1 MFFDLKRHSLVEVM
15 TCLNTCT
22 IRTHRF
28 FFLFFNFM
36 FDLEKIKKLRWW
48 EFQANHVS
56 TGQEENHNYYNPMP
70 HLEIIMIMTL
80 IIIWFVTDV
89 SRWPLQLSPLWTCV
103 WFLTGR
109 WAPIRQAGKVMRS
122 DGTSSQCERCWRA
135 ECPVTSQECGGPEG
149 DSSVFCWSEKHT
161 SGLLC
166 ARRMCWAYPSWPAL
180 QEGLEKKWRK
190 NFINLIPN
198 IISPIAG
205 SVY

>member
-22 IRTHRF
+22 IRSHRF

-89 SRWPLQLSPLWTCV
+89 SRWPLQPSPLWTCV

-122 DGTSSQCERCWRA
+122 DGTSSQCDGVDALNVRWHHRNA
-135 ECPVTSQECGGPEG
+135 EDRRVIHLFSAGLRNTLQACCVLEG
-149 DSSVFCWSEKHT
+149 CVEHIQV
-161 SGLLC
+161 GLLY
-166 ARRMCWAYPSWPAL
+166 RKGSKRS
-180 QEGLEKKWRK
+180 EGR
-190 NFINLIPN
+190 ISLI
-198 IISPIAG
+198 
-205 SVY
+205 